1 MSKKI
6 TTAEQLLALPLG
18 TKLLDKDQDVVTR
31 QGVGVVYGSEYTD
44 MFVPAHGAVA
54 YGPLTLAGE
63 WTIEAHH
70 LDPSRVV
77 RLTRYTRLDALG
89 AAEDQLGQGAEY
101 VVVRDP
107 DGDNVVRW
115 GDPVLEDQR

>member
-54 YGPLTLAGE
+54 YGPLTLARE
-63 WTIEAHH
+63 WTIDAHFT
-70 LDPSRVV
+70 DPNRVM
-77 RLTRYTRLDALG
+77 RLTQYTETNAIY

-101 VVVRDP
+101 VVVRDS
-107 DGDNVVRW
+107 DGTIVASR
-115 GDPVLEDQR
+115 GEPVAVGPR